1 MDKLLNIFGY
11 LSVLLRAATLCFQTL
26 TIGGIIFMIAVTRA
40 PQLRTDP
47 VINNC
52 RKWIVWFSLALA
64 ATQVFYVLANTLIL
78 MQSADM
84 PFREAVG
91 ANFVYAGALAAAA
104 ALVVAAA
111 CSFGKW
117 RGSSALLIPA
127 VVILASALMTSHS
140 VARMEHR
147 VLLTF
152 LTGLHQLATAAW
164 IGGLPYLLISLKCES
179 DPQVRQRITANFSQL
194 ALISVAL
201 LFAGGF
207 GLSLAYVG
215 SWSALYG
222 TTYGAMVSAKII
234 LFSFLL
240 LLGALNYFIVRNAN
254 SSAHTVNASVA
265 ANSKIGSVSLM
276 RFGEVEIGIGL
287 TVILAAASLTS
298 QPPAIDLGSDKV
310 SATEIFQRYAP
321 RIPRLKSPPLS
332 ALSEP
337 TEQIAKREAARGIT
351 VPVSFVPGQAAA
363 NAAGPGDIAWSE
375 YNHNWA
381 GVIVLGVGLLSFLA
395 RTGHFPWAKHWPL
408 MFLGLAVFLF
418 LRSDPENWP
427 LGPNGFWES
436 FSSPDVLQHRV
447 IVLLV
452 TAFAIFEWSVV
463 TGRVKSPAAG
473 LVFPGVCAL
482 GGAILLTHSHA
493 LGNVKDELLIELSHI
508 PLAILGIA
516 AGWSRWLELRLP
528 PGADRTRRVLSW
540 IWPVCFI
547 LVGLVLLNYHEA

>member
-26 TIGGIIFMIAVTRA
+26 TIGGIIFLVAVTRA
-40 PQLRTDP
+40 PGLRTEA
-47 VINNC
+47 VIAIC
-52 RKWIVWFSLALA
+52 RKWILWFAVALA
-64 ATQVFYVLANTLIL
+64 ATQVFYVMANTLIL

-84 PFREAVG
+84 SFSEAVG
-91 ANFVYAGALAAAA
+91 ANFVYAGMLAAISAVLIAA
-104 ALVVAAA
+104 MCGLRQ
-111 CSFGKW
+111 W
-117 RGSSALLIPA
+117 RGNGAMLIPG
-127 VVILASALMTSHS
+127 VLILASALMTSHS

-152 LTGLHQLATAAW
+152 LTGLHQAATAAW
-164 IGGLPYLLISLKCES
+164 IGGLPYLLLALKHEN
-179 DPQVRQRITANFSQL
+179 DPAIRRRIAANFSQL
-194 ALISVAL
+194 ALCSVVV
-201 LFAGGF
+201 LFVGGF

-234 LFSFLL
+234 LFGFLIS
-240 LLGALNYFIVRNAN
+240 LGALNYRIVRDANARATPADI
-254 SSAHTVNASVA
+254 SARPR
-265 ANSKIGSVSLM
+265 SLM

-310 SATEIFQRYAP
+310 SAAEIYQRYAP
-321 RIPRLKSPPLS
+321 RVPRLKSPPLS

-337 TEQIAKREAARGIT
+337 TEQIAKRAAAAGVA
-351 VPVSFVPGQAAA
+351 VPVSFVPGQTAVSDT
-363 NAAGPGDIAWSE
+363 GPGDIAWSE

-381 GVIVLGVGLLSFLA
+381 GIIVLTVGLLSFLN
-395 RTGHFPWAKHWPL
+395 RTGYFPWARHWPL
-408 MFLGLAVFLF
+408 VFIGLAVFLF

-447 IVLLV
+447 IVVLV
-452 TAFAIFEWSVV
+452 MAFAIFEWSVV
-463 TGRVKSPAAG
+463 TRHIKSQAAA
-473 LVFPGVCAL
+473 LVFPGVCVL

-528 PGADRTRRVLSW
+528 PEDRTRRVLSW
-540 IWPVCFI
+540 VWPVCFI

>member
-1 MDKLLNIFGY
+1 MVKLLNIFGY

-26 TIGGIIFMIAVTRA
+26 TIGGIVFIIAVTRA
-40 PQLRTDP
+40 PQLRTDA
-47 VINNC
+47 VVASC
-52 RKWIVWFSLALA
+52 RKWITWFALALA
-64 ATQVFYVLANTLIL
+64 ATQVLYVMANTTIL
-78 MQSADM
+78 MQSAEM
-84 PFREAVG
+84 SFGEAVG
-91 ANFVYAGALAAAA
+91 ANFVYAGALAAVSGLSIAA
-104 ALVVAAA
+104 VCV
-111 CSFGKW
+111 FGKW
-117 RGSSALLIPA
+117 RGHSALLIPA
-127 VVILASALMTSHS
+127 LVILASALMTSHS

-147 VLLTF
+147 LVLTL

-164 IGGLPYLLISLKCES
+164 IGGLPYLLLSLNHEN
-179 DPQVRQRITANFSQL
+179 DPQIRRRIAANFSQL
-194 ALISVAL
+194 ALVSVVL

-234 LFSFLL
+234 LFGFLL
-240 LLGALNYFIVRNAN
+240 MLGALNFFIVRTANAD
-254 SSAHTVNASVA
+254 SGAAGSPSRPAS
-265 ANSKIGSVSLM
+265 LL

-298 QPPAIDLGSDKV
+298 QPPAIDLGTDKV
-310 SATEIFQRYAP
+310 TAGEIFQRYAP

-332 ALSEP
+332 ALSESS
-337 TEQIAKREAARGIT
+337 EQRAKRVAAHGGV
-351 VPVSFVPGQAAA
+351 VPASFVPGQAAA
-363 NAAGPGDIAWSE
+363 ESTGPGDIAWSE

-381 GVIVLGVGLLSFLA
+381 GIIVLGVGLLSFLN
-395 RTGHFPWAKHWPL
+395 RTGYFPWAKHWPL

-452 TAFAIFEWSVV
+452 TAFALFEWSVV

-493 LGNVKDELLIELSHI
+493 LGNAKDELLIELSHI

-528 PGADRTRRVLSW
+528 PEDRSRRVLSW

>member
-1 MDKLLNIFGY
+1 MVGLLNIFGY

-26 TIGGIIFMIAVTRA
+26 TIGGIVFVIAVTRA
-40 PQLRTDP
+40 PELRTATI
-47 VINNC
+47 VGAC
-52 RKWIVWFSLALA
+52 RKWITWFALALA
-64 ATQVFYVLANTLIL
+64 ATQVFYVMANTTIL

-84 PFREAVG
+84 SFSEAVG
-91 ANFVYAGALAAAA
+91 ANFVFAGALAAASG
-104 ALVVAAA
+104 LVIAAA
-111 CSFGKW
+111 CGLGKW
-117 RGSSALLIPA
+117 RGNATMLVPAL
-127 VVILASALMTSHS
+127 VILASALMTSHS

-152 LTGLHQLATAAW
+152 LTGLHQGATAAW
-164 IGGLPYLLISLKCES
+164 IGGLPFLLLALKRET
-179 DPQVRQRITANFSQL
+179 DPQIRQRISANFSQL
-194 ALISVAL
+194 AVISVAL
-201 LFAGGF
+201 LFLGGV

-234 LFSFLL
+234 MFGFLL
-240 LLGALNYFIVRNAN
+240 MLGALNYRIVKSLPAD
-254 SSAHTVNASVA
+254 ASGKPA
-265 ANSKIGSVSLM
+265 SLM

-287 TVILAAASLTS
+287 TIILAAASLTS

-310 SATEIFQRYAP
+310 SAAEILQRYAP
-321 RIPRLKSPPLS
+321 RMPRFKSPPLS
-332 ALSEP
+332 ALSESG
-337 TEQIAKREAARGIT
+337 EEVAKRAAAAGVVI
-351 VPVSFVPGQAAA
+351 PPSFVPGQAAA
-363 NAAGPGDIAWSE
+363 SFTGPGDIAWSE

-381 GVIVLGVGLLSFLA
+381 GIIVLGVGLLSFLN
-395 RTGHFPWAKHWPL
+395 RTGYFPWARHWPL
-408 MFLGLAVFLF
+408 MFLGLAIFLF
-418 LRSDPENWP
+418 LRADPENWP

-436 FSSPDVLQHRV
+436 FSAPDVLQHRL

-463 TGRVKSPAAG
+463 TNRIRWPVAG

-508 PLAILGIA
+508 PLAIFGIA

-528 PGADRTRRVLSW
+528 PEDRTRRVLSW
-540 IWPVCFI
+540 VWPVCFI
-547 LVGLVLLNYHEA
+547 FVGLVLLNYHEA

>member
-1 MDKLLNIFGY
+1 MVKLLNIFGY

-26 TIGGIIFMIAVTRA
+26 AIGGIVFIIAVTRS
-40 PQLRTDP
+40 PQLRTEA
-47 VINNC
+47 VIANC
-52 RKWIVWFSLALA
+52 RKWIVWFALALA
-64 ATQVFYVLANTLIL
+64 ATQVLYVMANTLIL
-78 MQSADM
+78 MQSAEM
-84 PFREAVG
+84 SFGEAVG
-91 ANFVYAGALAAAA
+91 ANFVYAGALAAVSGLVIAA
-104 ALVVAAA
+104 VCV
-111 CSFGKW
+111 FGKW
-117 RGSSALLIPA
+117 RGNGVMLIPA
-127 VVILASALMTSHS
+127 LVILASALMTSHS
-140 VARMEHR
+140 VARMDHR
-147 VLLTF
+147 VILTV
-152 LTGLHQLATAAW
+152 LTGLHQFATAAW
-164 IGGLPYLLISLKCES
+164 IGGLPYLLIALSREN
-179 DPQVRQRITANFSQL
+179 DPQIRQRIAANFSQL
-194 ALISVAL
+194 ALVSVAV

-234 LFSFLL
+234 LFGFLL
-240 LLGALNYFIVRNAN
+240 MLGALNFFIVRNAN
-254 SSAHTVNASVA
+254 ANTAAGGSLSRPAS
-265 ANSKIGSVSLM
+265 LL

-298 QPPAIDLGSDKV
+298 QPPAIDLGADKV
-310 SATEIFQRYAP
+310 SAAEIFQRYAP
-321 RIPRLKSPPLS
+321 RVPRLKSPPLS
-332 ALSEP
+332 ALSESS
-337 TEQIAKREAARGIT
+337 EERAKRAAAHG
-351 VPVSFVPGQAAA
+351 VVVAASFVPGQAAA
-363 NAAGPGDIAWSE
+363 ESSGPGDIAWSE

-381 GVIVLGVGLLSFLA
+381 GIIVLGVGLLSFLN

-452 TAFAIFEWSVV
+452 TAFALFEWSVV
-463 TGRVKSPAAG
+463 TGRLKSPAAG

-493 LGNVKDELLIELSHI
+493 LGNAKDELLIELSHI

-528 PGADRTRRVLSW
+528 PEDRTRRVLSW